1 LKKLLLTTLCIIFTF
16 TLFSCSKPPLYEG
29 KISQLRQEIF
39 FAENEQ
45 FKLVCYP
52 ETRENPMENDGV
64 CGNTENVIIFRLTFK
79 TSALKDS
86 VYDINFD
93 INGKG
98 YNGKFEYKTIPNLL
112 TSTVCVETLN
122 FKDLQLTVNSENQ
135 TYSLKATAQKNSDTI
150 AYEKAI
156 NQLSKNDESVKEF
169 LNSNNYELKIRLID
183 NEGYDYWYIGFS
195 NADKS
200 VSFLVD
206 GKTGETVAKK
216 EGV

>member
-1 LKKLLLTTLCIIFTF
+1 MNAF
-16 TLFSCSKPPLYEG
+16 P
-29 KISQLRQEIF
+29 
-39 FAENEQ
+39 
-45 FKLVCYP
+45 
-52 ETRENPMENDGV
+52 
-64 CGNTENVIIFRLTFK
+64 K
-79 TSALKDS
+79 TSAQFPTEHS
-86 VYDINFD
+86 
-93 INGKG
+93 
-98 YNGKFEYKTIPNLL
+98 
-112 TSTVCVETLN
+112 
-122 FKDLQLTVNSENQ
+122 
-135 TYSLKATAQKNSDTI
+135 QKNSDTI

-200 VSFLVD
+200 ISFLVD